1 MVKRMKLPESKNLSL
16 YWEKYS
22 FLLLE
27 GSNSKDKEIVSKIFQ
42 TVEKLQSD
50 FGKISSI
57 LKERREQLI
66 KKRKPFINLKMRVKG
81 KLLLGAG
88 NPSSIEVGITL
99 SRNYG
104 LPIIP
109 GTAVKGAFASFLFEF
124 ERDKYES
131 LAHIF
136 GDTEREGDLI
146 FLDAIP
152 VSDLK
157 FSLDIVNPHFQPYYM
172 KEKLPPNDWYDPV
185 PIKYLVVSSG
195 VFWFTVLE
203 SRSGVIGNSE
213 KELIK
218 QRFVEMLKAYGLG
231 AKTSYGY
238 GRFEEPS

>member
-1 MVKRMKLPESKNLSL
+1 MKLPECKNLSL

-22 FLLLE
+22 FLLFE
-27 GSNSKDKEIVSKIFQ
+27 GSDSKDKKKEIVREIFR

-50 FGKISSI
+50 FGKISNI
-57 LKERREQLI
+57 LRERREQLI
-66 KKRKPFINLKMRVKG
+66 KKRKPFINLKMKVRG

-88 NPSSIEVGITL
+88 NPSLIEVGITL

-109 GTAVKGAFASFLFEF
+109 GTAIKGTFASFLFD
-124 ERDKYES
+124 RDEYES

-136 GDTEREGDLI
+136 GDTEREGSLI

-172 KEKLPPNDWYDPV
+172 KEKLPPNDWYNPV
-185 PIKYLVVSSG
+185 PKRYLVVSSG

-203 SRSGVIGNSE
+203 TCSGVIEKSE
-213 KELIK
+213 KEQIK
-218 QRFVEMLKAYGLG
+218 QRFVEMLRTYGMG

-238 GRFEEPS
+238 GRFKDLN